1 MALHE
6 ALIALQTGCS
16 GLLTLKQDDPYF
28 KKRLPTIPYVHQGEL
43 EILDRLTQLGQH
55 YRTLDEYIQNIFK
68 DKKSGLYIL
77 SFAFE
82 LRSILQTYLNCL
94 KQLEHECLIDTSLT
108 LSHLLISLTDYNL
121 LFPSLVSLINK
132 LQTNGYRGC
141 QILDIIRRYTL
152 DGNIILSSTMKKLLC
167 SCHKIFIKQIT
178 SILTRGQIYDE
189 YDEFF
194 IGLNNNINIEA
205 MGMTTPSISRMTST
219 ITSRSHSPDRDK
231 QFNLQMPQQNPTI
244 TPGYS
249 QYQLIPDMLPSYIPL
264 QLADKILF
272 IGESWL
278 ILKTNDEDN
287 DKNFLSINSIDYD
300 EQNHRVQQQLY
311 ALTLS
316 DDFNIFELE
325 RIIEYTRIDLSLTLR
340 NLFVDRFH
348 LCNELEQIR
357 GFYLIEHGELF
368 SLFVNRTNQLL
379 LNIKKSTNAIENDIN
394 EIFKQCLNDLH
405 LETILTNV
413 DKFKFKLNFS
423 HNDNST
429 QETSTGC
436 RRLLSR
442 VQGISDNSN
451 NSFDFWSC
459 GWANLSIQ
467 YNVKY
472 PMKAFFSE
480 NSKQRYND
488 IFHLLIILRY
498 VQNELNNLWLILKNQ
513 HKNSLILHLRNAMS
527 FFINNFQYYI
537 QIDVLEYKYQQL
549 IRSILSSTD
558 FQKIKYLHEV
568 FLSDIQQ
575 HSFMLLATAYQSIR
589 NILSIC
595 VSFCLTAKQQENNNN
610 FDENILRQFGR
621 DFNDEIRL
629 LFGILGMVQKHNALP
644 HLGVFL
650 TRLDF
655 NRFLT
660 NNNGSFGEF

>member
-1 MALHE
+1 
-6 ALIALQTGCS
+6 
-16 GLLTLKQDDPYF
+16 
-28 KKRLPTIPYVHQGEL
+28 
-43 EILDRLTQLGQH
+43 
-55 YRTLDEYIQNIFK
+55 
-68 DKKSGLYIL
+68 
-77 SFAFE
+77 
-82 LRSILQTYLNCL
+82 
-94 KQLEHECLIDTSLT
+94 
-108 LSHLLISLTDYNL
+108 
-121 LFPSLVSLINK
+121 
-132 LQTNGYRGC
+132 
-141 QILDIIRRYTL
+141 
-152 DGNIILSSTMKKLLC
+152 
-167 SCHKIFIKQIT
+167 
-178 SILTRGQIYDE
+178 
-189 YDEFF
+189 
-194 IGLNNNINIEA
+194 
-205 MGMTTPSISRMTST
+205 
-219 ITSRSHSPDRDK
+219 
-231 QFNLQMPQQNPTI
+231 
-244 TPGYS
+244 
-249 QYQLIPDMLPSYIPL
+249 
-264 QLADKILF
+264 
-272 IGESWL
+272 
-278 ILKTNDEDN
+278 
-287 DKNFLSINSIDYD
+287 
-300 EQNHRVQQQLY
+300 
-311 ALTLS
+311 
-316 DDFNIFELE
+316 
-325 RIIEYTRIDLSLTLR
+325 
-340 NLFVDRFH
+340 
-348 LCNELEQIR
+348 
-357 GFYLIEHGELF
+357 
-368 SLFVNRTNQLL
+368 
-379 LNIKKSTNAIENDIN
+379 
-394 EIFKQCLNDLH
+394 
-405 LETILTNV
+405 
-413 DKFKFKLNFS
+413 
-423 HNDNST
+423 
-429 QETSTGC
+429 ETSTGC